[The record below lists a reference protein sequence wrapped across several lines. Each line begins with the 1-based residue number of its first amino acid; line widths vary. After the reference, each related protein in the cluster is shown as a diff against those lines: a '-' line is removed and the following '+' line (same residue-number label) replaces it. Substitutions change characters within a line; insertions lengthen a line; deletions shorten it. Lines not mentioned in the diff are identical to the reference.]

1 MMCFTLGCNNGDDNN
16 DDTDTGDSRRT
27 SDESFF
33 KDLCDTDTEDDCFQL
48 REDITVFNPDD
59 FSDVTDFRVI
69 HIDEVQATEQLKDG
83 DVVVEMILK
92 DGAPLPEPV
101 EVGRVLY
108 RKKGNQI
115 TVRRIKGVQQD
126 GNRARFLTENLALKD
141 VFKRWRMTGRW
152 GIDFESQSAT
162 KLGPNEEPGDRVNK
176 TFDCSPTKVIDD
188 INDALPEGVTAGAT
202 CNLTFDLV
210 AEVRNIGGFVTENGV
225 SKIGVVG
232 SAQFYAD
239 ASLTTNA
246 RLTEKD
252 GTVAKMIDFNQSD
265 PLANRISIPL
275 GPITLKLGAKFKIV
289 ASSSTANTVFTNV
302 SARIEAGPVV
312 TKDAKK
318 GFEFTFFEKR
328 VTDDPTG
335 GDFKC
340 DGVGVEDN
348 PCFWYNPPYLLRDGE
363 MNLKVGIEPEILITS
378 PAIAGLAGIT
388 LGMYTFGEFNIE
400 GEVDQTQVEDVAA
413 SGFVAGIN
421 LEQVACWELNVGF
434 TPTIGVEVLGNEIV
448 EFNVATFRQPIWGEC
463 GESELTVGGDDVDW
477 CQSVETLAIG
487 DVSPG
492 EVIDTLL
499 GPVFGEGICLVDRH
513 CTFLE
518 QPDRPDKLCMPENP
532 TCNKETC
539 ICEEPEPLKA
549 PDFVGSVKIRD
560 AWMRDAD
567 SYCCLP
573 QEAIKEQKEAGG
585 ALGPVYWNSF
595 SCNDSDFSTVDTC
608 VDGRC
613 QYEFLPGTCLD
624 ESHCDPSEVWVAED
638 DADRDLGMAPAV
650 VDLTVGSCFGE
661 FSPGDVDKEL
671 IEKRWPDSGGN
682 FLLID
687 DNYGDVARARFDAD
701 IRSPLWDDKGKLGQK
716 DELGVCSWDS
726 DRGGVTP
733 PPTASLDCNVNNQ
746 HVDCD
751 DGLPFTF
758 DYCSPDEDI
767 LSYNWLSPE
776 AAPRKWGRCYH
787 GIQECPLEIVPLL
800 DAGTI
805 TREAMK
811 PCCEQLVGKKLKAN
825 ESWMISTIED
835 RPAPA
840 DTGAYDWTCNRVSLS
855 ISTSPDWSPDED

>member
-1 MMCFTLGCNNGDDNN
+1 
-16 DDTDTGDSRRT
+16 
-27 SDESFF
+27 
-33 KDLCDTDTEDDCFQL
+33 
-48 REDITVFNPDD
+48 
-59 FSDVTDFRVI
+59 
-69 HIDEVQATEQLKDG
+69 
-83 DVVVEMILK
+83 
-92 DGAPLPEPV
+92 
-101 EVGRVLY
+101 
-108 RKKGNQI
+108 
-115 TVRRIKGVQQD
+115 
-126 GNRARFLTENLALKD
+126 
-141 VFKRWRMTGRW
+141 
-152 GIDFESQSAT
+152 
-162 KLGPNEEPGDRVNK
+162 
-176 TFDCSPTKVIDD
+176 
-188 INDALPEGVTAGAT
+188 
-202 CNLTFDLV
+202 
-210 AEVRNIGGFVTENGV
+210 
-225 SKIGVVG
+225 
-232 SAQFYAD
+232 
-239 ASLTTNA
+239 
-246 RLTEKD
+246 
-252 GTVAKMIDFNQSD
+252 
-265 PLANRISIPL
+265 
-275 GPITLKLGAKFKIV
+275 
-289 ASSSTANTVFTNV
+289 
-302 SARIEAGPVV
+302 
-312 TKDAKK
+312 
-318 GFEFTFFEKR
+318 
-328 VTDDPTG
+328 
-335 GDFKC
+335 
-340 DGVGVEDN
+340 
-348 PCFWYNPPYLLRDGE
+348 
-363 MNLKVGIEPEILITS
+363 
-378 PAIAGLAGIT
+378 
-388 LGMYTFGEFNIE
+388 
-400 GEVDQTQVEDVAA
+400 
-413 SGFVAGIN
+413 
-421 LEQVACWELNVGF
+421 
-434 TPTIGVEVLGNEIV
+434 
-448 EFNVATFRQPIWGEC
+448 
-463 GESELTVGGDDVDW
+463 
-477 CQSVETLAIG
+477 
-487 DVSPG
+487 
-492 EVIDTLL
+492 
-499 GPVFGEGICLVDRH
+499 
-513 CTFLE
+513 
-518 QPDRPDKLCMPENP
+518 MPENP